1 MDKDLTD
8 QVKLSYEMTVSDEK
22 DTGFI
27 SRITSFREGYKVRK
41 QKIVWKFPNL
51 GGVRHR

>member
-8 QVKLSYEMTVSDEK
+8 EVKLSYEMTVSDEK

-41 QKIVWKFPNL
+41 QKIKIRNNSIF
-51 GGVRHR
+51 RD